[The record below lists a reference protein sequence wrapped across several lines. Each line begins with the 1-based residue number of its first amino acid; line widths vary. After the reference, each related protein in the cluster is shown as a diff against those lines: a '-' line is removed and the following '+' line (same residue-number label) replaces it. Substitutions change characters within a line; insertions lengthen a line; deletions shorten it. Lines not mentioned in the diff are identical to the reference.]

1 MLVSAGALARRGS
14 LSGELGQVSWE
25 KMSRVLKYREEFAG
39 QKASQQQGWQ
49 PPRDRDV
56 NDLMAFVLRPA
67 SPSHESKPELSNGYV
82 MCAGLLCSDVY
93 SINCLLLQ
101 PIQHFLCSCQCCHH
115 SSYPSGN
122 FFKVSVLRPEPPS
135 HKYLIF
141 LVVDLFQ

>member
-14 LSGELGQVSWE
+14 LSGESGQVLWE

-39 QKASQQQGWQ
+39 QKASQQQGRQ

-56 NDLMAFVLRPA
+56 DDLMASVLGPA
-67 SPSHESKPELSNGYV
+67 SLSHESKPELSDGCV
-82 MCAGLLCSDVY
+82 MCAGLLCCDVY

-101 PIQHFLCSCQCCHH
+101 PIQHFLCSCQRCHH

-135 HKYLIF
+135 HKYLIL